1 MISTPSDDSGPRRFE
16 EVEHTADR
24 ALHIHGRDL
33 PELFVNAAAG
43 MNSLMLSSDCGGVG
57 TVEKTIELEAIDA
70 ESLLVAWLSEL
81 AFWAETA
88 SLIFSRFDIMELS
101 PTRLRTVIRG
111 DQLTTIEKHVK
122 AVTFHNLA
130 IRRTPEGLSVTVVFD
145 V

>member
-24 ALHIHGRDL
+24 ALRIHGRDL

-101 PTRLRTVIRG
+101 PTRLKTVIRG

-130 IRRTPEGLSVTVVFD
+130 IRRTSEGLSVTVVFD

>member
-1 MISTPSDDSGPRRFE
+1 MISTLSDASGPRRFE

-24 ALHIHGRDL
+24 ALHICGRDL
-33 PELFVNAAAG
+33 PELFANAASG
-43 MNSLMLSSDCGGVG
+43 MNSLMMSTDSGGPGSVA
-57 TVEKTIELEAIDA
+57 KTIVLEAMDA

-88 SLIFSRFDIMELS
+88 SLVFSRFEFGELS
-101 PTRLRTVIRG
+101 PTRLRAVIRG
-111 DQLTTIEKHVK
+111 DPVPTLDKHVK

-130 IRRTPEGLSVTVVFD
+130 VRRTPEGLSVTVVFD